1 MLYKDYIE
9 ITCLKGANV
18 SILLKRTC
26 CLTLASGL
34 EKKQRTLPQTDS
46 FTDIRL
52 SLASGLASYV
62 SGHDASYHKINCR
75 L

>member
-1 MLYKDYIE
+1 MFKRGQCFNSTKMD
-9 ITCLKGANV
+9 
-18 SILLKRTC
+18 LL
-26 CLTLASGL
+26 LDPGL

-62 SGHDASYHKINCR
+62 SGHDASYHKIDCR
-75 L
+75 LQTL